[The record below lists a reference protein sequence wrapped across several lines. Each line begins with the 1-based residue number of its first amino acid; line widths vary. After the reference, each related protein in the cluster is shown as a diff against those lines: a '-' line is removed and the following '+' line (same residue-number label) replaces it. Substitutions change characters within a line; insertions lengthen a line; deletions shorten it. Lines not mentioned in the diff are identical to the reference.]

1 VSAPAVAASPY
12 AGNVRKLYAIRYC
25 FFTHTVAAVLVPFF
39 RDWGGVPLGGIL
51 LLNAWFMA
59 WNFLLEVPTGTV
71 ADRFGRK
78 VSLCLGSLLG
88 VVATCVYVSAPRLEI
103 FLFAEI
109 LFALSYTL
117 NSGADE
123 ALLYESLG
131 PDAADRAPRAL
142 ARLESCKLAG
152 IITGALCGSVLA
164 TELGLRAAVAAQALP
179 MAIGIGI
186 ALSLREPPR
195 HAPGELPRRYADT
208 LRDGLRHFA
217 DDPALRPLAFDAVFV
232 GALCFLII
240 WLYQPLIEAAGVGI
254 GAFGAVHVAL
264 CLGQI
269 AVLGNLGRLASAFGS
284 RVGMLRGMTFAAGA
298 CFLALGFARHPAAAL
313 ALAVACASFGL
324 SRMPILN
331 SAMNRHLPSA
341 HRATVLSVV
350 SGLRMLGIVCVNGAA
365 SLGVGR
371 SLHATAIALGIA
383 ILALA
388 ALSPVREAH
397 LTGEAT

>member
-1 VSAPAVAASPY
+1 VSGAAPGAPL
-12 AGNVRKLYAIRYC
+12 AGNVRKLYAIRFC
-25 FFTHTVAAVLVPFF
+25 FFTHTIAAVLVPFF

-59 WNFLLEVPTGTV
+59 WCFLLEVPTGTV

-78 VSLCLGSLLG
+78 TSLCLANALA
-88 VVATCVYVSAPRLEI
+88 VIATCVYVSAPRLEI
-103 FLFAEI
+103 FLFGEI

-131 PDAADRAPRAL
+131 ADAAERAPRAF

-152 IITGALCGSVLA
+152 IVAGALCGSVLV
-164 TELGLRAAVAAQALP
+164 TEVGLRAAVAVQALP
-179 MAIGIGI
+179 MAVGVGI
-186 ALSLREPPR
+186 ALTLREPVR
-195 HAPGELPRRYADT
+195 RAAGEAPRRYADT

-217 DDPALRPLAFDAVFV
+217 DDPALRPLAFEAIAI

-240 WLYQPLIEAAGVGI
+240 WLYQPLIEAAGIGI

-264 CLGQI
+264 CVGQI
-269 AVLGNLGRLASAFGS
+269 AVLGSLPRLAALFGS
-284 RVGMLRGMTFAAGA
+284 RAGLLRGAAFLAGG
-298 CFLALGFARHPAAAL
+298 CFLALAWVRNPAAAV
-313 ALAVACASFGL
+313 ALVVVCASFGL
-324 SRMPILN
+324 SRAPMLN
-331 SAMNRHLPSA
+331 SAMNRHIPSA

-350 SGLRMLGIVCVNGAA
+350 SGLRMLGIVIVNGAA

-371 SLHATAIALGIA
+371 SLHGTAAALGAA
-383 ILALA
+383 ILVLA

-397 LTGEAT
+397 LGGDDG